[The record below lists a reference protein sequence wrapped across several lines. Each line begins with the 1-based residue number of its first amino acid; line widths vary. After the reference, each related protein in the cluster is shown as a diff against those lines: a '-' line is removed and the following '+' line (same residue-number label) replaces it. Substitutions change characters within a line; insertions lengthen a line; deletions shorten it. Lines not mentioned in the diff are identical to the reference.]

1 MEEKVLT
8 IDVTTAEPMIVSNLP
23 AVVPA
28 PAVVKKQ
35 LGRPKKSEI
44 VNPIVEQWLAF
55 LKDFSGVKSEQS
67 ERTYRNAI
75 GQLLSWF
82 KDNGKNIAN
91 ATTSDVSEWRD
102 TLKASK
108 AKATVELYLV
118 AARLFFAWLCKEG
131 IVKQNPCNVGGLT
144 LKSGVKVERAHKRA
158 DLSVKQIQEM
168 LATMPAETEMEL
180 RNRAVVAL
188 MVTSGLRGVE
198 VSEAQC
204 GDMRTQ
210 GGYTY
215 LVVRGKGH
223 SEKALRVKIEPN
235 TEKMIRQYWTVRFN
249 GKYPKD
255 KDFMFVSTSRN
266 REFVTTSRKETKTL
280 AGNSDILTTRT
291 IRNICKKAMKAIGLD
306 DAQHVAHSL
315 RHTACSIALAAGE
328 SLPDVKDMMRH
339 ARLDTTLLYQHTFTR
354 EKNNAEITIGKKI
367 FGETK

>member
-8 IDVTTAEPMIVSNLP
+8 IDVTAEPAVISNLP

-28 PAVVKKQ
+28 PVAVGKR
-35 LGRPKKSEI
+35 LGRPKKNVT

-55 LKDFSGVKSEQS
+55 LKDFSGLKSAQS
-67 ERTYRNAI
+67 EMTYRNAI

-91 ATTSDVSEWRD
+91 ATTFDVREWRD
-102 TLKASK
+102 ALKADKSP
-108 AKATVELYLV
+108 ATVELYLV
-118 AARLFFAWLCKEG
+118 AARLFFAWLCNEG
-131 IVKQNPCNVGGLT
+131 IIKQNPCVVGGLN
-144 LKSGVKVERAHKRA
+144 LKSGVKVEREHKRS
-158 DLSVKQIQEM
+158 DLSIEQIQEM
-168 LATMPAETEMEL
+168 LAAMPAENEMEL

-223 SEKALRVKIEPN
+223 SEKALRVKVEPN
-235 TEKMIRQYWTVRFN
+235 TEKMIRQYWAVRFN

-266 REFVTTSRKETKTL
+266 RDFVTTKRKEGKSSTDTS
-280 AGNSDILTTRT
+280 GILTTRT
-291 IRNICKKAMKAIGLD
+291 IRDICKKAMVAIGID

-315 RHTACSIALAAGE
+315 RHAACSIALSAGE

-339 ARLDTTLLYQHTFTR
+339 ARLDTTLLYQHNYTR

>member
-8 IDVTTAEPMIVSNLP
+8 IDVTTAEPVVISNLP

-28 PAVVKKQ
+28 PVSIEVKKPI
-35 LGRPKKSEI
+35 LGRKSIKVE
-44 VNPIVEQWLAF
+44 NPLVEQWLAF
-55 LKDFSGVKSEQS
+55 LKDFSGLKSAQS

-75 GQLLSWF
+75 GQMLNWF
-82 KDNGKNIAN
+82 KDNGKNIEAV
-91 ATTSDVSEWRD
+91 TTSDVREWRD
-102 TLKASK
+102 TLKVDK
-108 AKATVELYLV
+108 APATVELYLV
-118 AARLFFAWLCKEG
+118 AARLFFAWLCNEG
-131 IVKQNPCNVGGLT
+131 IIKQNPCNVGGLN
-144 LKSGVKVERAHKRA
+144 LKSGVKVEREHKRS
-158 DLSVKQIQEM
+158 DLTVEQIQAM

-180 RNRAVVAL
+180 RNKSILAL
-188 MVTSGLRGVE
+188 MCTSGLRGVE

-223 SEKALRVKIEPN
+223 SEKALRVKVEPN
-235 TEKMIRQYWTVRFN
+235 TERMIRQYWSVRFN

-266 REFVTTSRKETKTL
+266 HIADTDDQLS
-280 AGNSDILTTRT
+280 TRT
-291 IRNICKKAMKAIGLD
+291 IREICKRAMKEIGLD
-306 DAQHVAHSL
+306 DKQHSAHSL
-315 RHTACSIALAAGE
+315 RHSACSIALSAGE

-339 ARLDTTLLYQHTFTR
+339 ARLDTTLLYQHAYTR